1 MLKIFIRIWSLL
13 TFRDRTWFVLLLVAM
28 ALAAAL
34 EVLGIGLLV
43 PIVAMTQDPS
53 LFLQNR
59 YIAAAYEWSGARS
72 EREFMLLACAALL
85 GLFLVKNAFQATLV
99 WAQNRFLFNRV
110 ERKARQLFQLYL
122 QRPFAFH
129 LRQNSAQL
137 LRNMQLV
144 QPAVSSVLLPF
155 LYLATDAMVI
165 LAILGLLLWND
176 PVVSLVSFLAL
187 GTVVGGT
194 YLAVRQHLGKLGRVQ
209 TGELAAIIQH
219 IQQAL
224 GSMKETRVLC
234 RESFF
239 HSSYASHLA
248 PYMHAVRRNSF
259 VSQLPRFINEATA
272 VTLVLVLLMFAVA
285 GGRGPEFFLTLGFF
299 AVAAIRLLPSLTRIG
314 GSLATIKFYS
324 ANLDEIFSDLRD
336 SMLMPGRLPDE
347 SDLERLPLHNSI
359 SFRDV
364 SFTYETAHTP
374 ALHSLNLTIEPLQ
387 SVAFVGPS
395 GAGKTT
401 AVDLLLGLYQPSN
414 GEIQVDGCNIQE
426 HLRAWQR
433 NIGYVPQQIY
443 LSDASI
449 RDNVAFALPT
459 DAIDDQAVW
468 RALTMAQLDEF
479 VRGLGHG
486 LDTMVGER
494 GARLSGGQRQRIG
507 IARALYHD
515 PQVLVLDEATAAL
528 DNETEAAFIDSIRS
542 LAGRK
547 TIIFIAHRL
556 STVMH
561 CDRIFYLKKGELVL
575 QGTFDQLLESSEDFR
590 RFARQTEFQNR
601 DNLGNPLIYK
611 LV

>member
-1 MLKIFIRIWSLL
+1 MLKIFHRIWSLL
-13 TFRDRTWFVLLLVAM
+13 TFRDRTWFVLLLGAM

-43 PIVAMTQDPS
+43 PIVAMTQDPT

-72 EREFMLLACAALL
+72 EKEFMLLAFGVILA
-85 GLFLVKNAFQATLV
+85 LFLVKNAYQVLLA
-99 WAQNRFLFNRV
+99 WAQNRFLFSRFD
-110 ERKARQLFQLYL
+110 RKARQMFELYL
-122 QRPFAFH
+122 ERPFAQH
-129 LRQNSAQL
+129 LQQNTAKL

-144 QPAVSSVLLPF
+144 QAATSSIVLPF
-155 LYLATDAMVI
+155 LYLATDSMVVI
-165 LAILGLLLWND
+165 AILCLLLWND
-176 PVVSLVSFLAL
+176 PTTSFLAFFCV
-187 GTVVGGT
+187 GGVVGGT
-194 YLAVRQHLGKLGRVQ
+194 YFFVRAHLARLGQVQ
-209 TGELAAIIQH
+209 TRELSAMIQH

-224 GSMKETRVLC
+224 GSMKETRVLG
-234 RESFF
+234 RSSFF
-239 HSSYASHLA
+239 HSAYVDHLT
-248 PYMHAVRRNSF
+248 PYVQATRKHAF
-259 VSQLPRFINEATA
+259 LSQLPRFVNEASA
-272 VTLVLVLLMFAVA
+272 VTLILVLLMFAVA

-314 GSLATIKFYS
+314 GSLATIKFHS
-324 ANLDEIFSDLRD
+324 AHLNEIFTDLRD
-336 SMLMPGRLPDE
+336 SMNLAGHMPEDSERELLRLQ
-347 SDLERLPLHNSI
+347 NGI

-364 SFTYETAHTP
+364 SYTYENAPTP
-374 ALHSLNLTIEPLQ
+374 ALRSLNLKIEPLQ

-401 AVDLLLGLYQPSN
+401 AVDLLLGLYQPTV
-414 GEIQVDGCNIQE
+414 GEIQVGGCNIHA

-449 RDNVAFALPT
+449 RENVAFGVQRS
-459 DAIDDQAVW
+459 AINDDVVW
-468 RALTMAQLDEF
+468 RAIGMAQLADF
-479 VRGLGHG
+479 VRDQPNG
-486 LDTMVGER
+486 LDTPVGER

-590 RFARQTEFQNR
+590 RFARQNHSAS
-601 DNLGNPLIYK
+601 
-611 LV
+611 

>member
-1 MLKIFIRIWSLL
+1 MLKIFLRIWSLL
-13 TFRDRTWFVLLLVAM
+13 TFRDRTWFVLLLGAM

-43 PIVAMTQDPS
+43 PIVAMTQDPT

-59 YIAAAYEWSGARS
+59 YIAAAYKWSGAQS
-72 EREFMLLACAALL
+72 EKEFMLLACAALL
-85 GLFLVKNAFQATLV
+85 GLFLVKNAYQAALV

-144 QPAVSSVLLPF
+144 QPAISSVLLPF

-187 GTVVGGT
+187 GAVVGGT
-194 YLAVRQHLGKLGRVQ
+194 YLAVRRHLGQLGQVQ
-209 TGELAAIIQH
+209 TRELAAIIQH

-248 PYMHAVRRNSF
+248 PYIHAVRSNSF
-259 VSQLPRFINEATA
+259 VSQLPRFINEAAA
-272 VTLVLVLLMFAVA
+272 VTLVLVLLMIAVA

-324 ANLDEIFSDLRD
+324 ANLDEIVSDLRD
-336 SMLMPGRLPDE
+336 SMRMPGQLRDE
-347 SDLERLPLHNSI
+347 SDPERLQLQNSI

-364 SFTYETAHTP
+364 SFTYENAHTP
-374 ALHSLNLTIEPLQ
+374 ALRSLNLKIEHLQ

-401 AVDLLLGLYQPSN
+401 AVDLLLGLYEPSA
-414 GEIQVDGCNIQE
+414 GEIQVDGRNIHA

-449 RDNVAFALPT
+449 RDNVAFALPA

-468 RALTMAQLDEF
+468 RALAMAQLDEF
-479 VRGLGHG
+479 VRGLSHG

-561 CDRIFYLKKGELVL
+561 CDRIFYLKQGEVVL

-590 RFARQTEFQNR
+590 RFAKQNHSAS
-601 DNLGNPLIYK
+601 
-611 LV
+611 

>member
-1 MLKIFIRIWSLL
+1 MLKIFLRSWSLL
-13 TFRDRTWFVLLLVAM
+13 TRRDRAWFVLLLAGM

-59 YIAAAYEWSGARS
+59 YVATAYEWSGARS
-72 EREFMLLACAALL
+72 EKEFLLIACGALLA
-85 GLFLVKNAFQATLV
+85 LFLVKNAYQAGLV
-99 WAQNRFLFNRV
+99 WAQNRFLFSRV
-110 ERKARQLFQLYL
+110 ERKARQMFQLYL

-144 QPAVSSVLLPF
+144 QPAISSVLLPF

-176 PVVSLVSFLAL
+176 PVVSLVAFLGL
-187 GTVVGGT
+187 GAVVGGT
-194 YLAVRQHLGKLGRVQ
+194 YLAVRRHLGTLGRVQ
-209 TGELAAIIQH
+209 TKELAAIIQH

-239 HSSYASHLA
+239 HSAYGHHLA
-248 PYMHAVRRNSF
+248 PYMRAVRRNSF
-259 VSQLPRFINEATA
+259 VSQLPRFINEASA
-272 VTLVLVLLMFAVA
+272 VTLVLVLLMVAVA

-324 ANLDEIFSDLRD
+324 ANLGEIFADLRD
-336 SMLMPGRLPDE
+336 SMLLPGQFAQE
-347 SDLERLPLHNSI
+347 SDPHRLPLRDSLA
-359 SFRDV
+359 FREV
-364 SFTYETAHTP
+364 SFTYESAHAP
-374 ALHSLNLTIEPLQ
+374 ALHSLSLKIEPLQ

-401 AVDLLLGLYQPSN
+401 AVDLLLGLYEPSA
-414 GEIQVDGCNIQE
+414 GEIQVDGRNIHQ

-449 RDNVAFALPT
+449 RENVAFALPNE
-459 DAIDDQAVW
+459 AIDDQAVW
-468 RALTMAQLDEF
+468 RALAMAQLDEF
-479 VRGLGHG
+479 VRGLDHG

-515 PQVLVLDEATAAL
+515 PEVLVLDEATAAL

-561 CDRIFYLKKGELVL
+561 CDQIFYLKNGELVL
-575 QGTFDQLLESSEDFR
+575 QGTFDELLASSDDFR
-590 RFARQTEFQNR
+590 RFARANSTSS
-601 DNLGNPLIYK
+601 
-611 LV
+611 